1 DTVGGYYFDIRYNM
15 NSVFIGVL
23 LVSVVGTVIDTSI
36 SVASAMNEVY
46 ENNPKMKDKELY
58 KSGMNVGG
66 DILSTTINT
75 LFFALI
81 SVFIGFFM
89 WHRGMNFGEI
99 VNYKLFAED
108 LMRLLIAFIGSVLII
123 PVTSYISSRMLI
135 SKKSKSFVENVKKKI
150 ASAFEE

>member
-1 DTVGGYYFDIRYNM
+1 
-15 NSVFIGVL
+15 
-23 LVSVVGTVIDTSI
+23 
-36 SVASAMNEVY
+36 
-46 ENNPKMKDKELY
+46 
-58 KSGMNVGG
+58 
-66 DILSTTINT
+66 
-75 LFFALI
+75 
-81 SVFIGFFM
+81 M